1 MFVDKPLLA
10 PVPFVEQ
17 FLTWQSSYDPRVCNT
32 GKAYTWDVP
41 AAGKS
46 AFEVPDRF
54 RRLRVETG
62 GEKSSIGL
70 FEDAGVAPR
79 HTLVVFDVEDLDA
92 EGVAGLGSLDRD
104 RSGEVVCEKV
114 KSEPPGSVPARG

>member
-1 MFVDKPLLA
+1 M
-10 PVPFVEQ
+10 
-17 FLTWQSSYDPRVCNT
+17 CNT
-32 GKAYTWDVP
+32 CKAYTWDVP

-92 EGVAGLGSLDRD
+92 ESVAGFRSLDRD
-104 RSGEVVCEKV
+104 RSGEVVCEQI
-114 KSEPPGSVPARG
+114 KSQSPGSVPSRGWVVGTHGYA